1 MSTYKVFW
9 AAEGDFNVEAEE
21 NSEAVQVALD
31 NILDLEHAE
40 PRVTIH
46 RVGQV
51 KTVALDE

>member
-1 MSTYKVFW
+1 VTKYHVAW
-9 AAEGDFNVEAEE
+9 AAEGDFEVEAGD
-21 NSEAVQVALD
+21 SGEAVQVALD